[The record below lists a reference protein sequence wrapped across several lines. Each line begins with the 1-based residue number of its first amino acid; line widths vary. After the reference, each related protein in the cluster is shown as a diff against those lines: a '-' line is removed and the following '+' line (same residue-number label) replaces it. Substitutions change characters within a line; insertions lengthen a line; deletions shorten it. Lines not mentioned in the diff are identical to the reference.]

1 MAKGDDRAVVGASG
15 RPLPGMVLE
24 SGAKQMRNKLGQYT
38 IAPEPK
44 MSGGMQFDMS
54 AMKDHSINSDPSK
67 VK

>member
-24 SGAKQMRNKLGQYT
+24 SGTKQMRNKLGQYT

-44 MSGGMQFDMS
+44 MRGGVQFDLSKMT
-54 AMKDHSINSDPSK
+54 DQSIGKPPDGS
-67 VK
+67 